1 MTAPARFV
9 ESCTTP
15 GKGYRLRLRQTGSED
30 PPLLFWGNDG
40 YSLEDTKAGRP
51 SAWPAGTSR
60 RSWRIGFPRSLFYLS
75 QLQNLLDIG
84 RGRSTVADRAFHSSI
99 RKRTNHMETAIN
111 VKLPRAILQHLSA
124 ILQLPPDEALAFA
137 VETYFGE
144 ADVENVEPVL
154 LNRLYESEEQAVLG
168 LNEYCA
174 RLSRR
179 ACPNQPSRVRAH
191 WIRQMTAS
199 YRIRCTQEGW
209 GVEPAPQAAAFE

>member
-1 MTAPARFV
+1 M
-9 ESCTTP
+9 E
-15 GKGYRLRLRQTGSED
+15 RQT
-30 PPLLFWGNDG
+30 
-40 YSLEDTKAGRP
+40 K
-51 SAWPAGTSR
+51 
-60 RSWRIGFPRSLFYLS
+60 
-75 QLQNLLDIG
+75 
-84 RGRSTVADRAFHSSI
+84 H
-99 RKRTNHMETAIN
+99 TAIAIE
-111 VKLPRAILQHLSA
+111 VMLPKAMIQHMSA
-124 ILQLPPDEALAFA
+124 VLVLPPDEALRFV

-144 ADVENVEPVL
+144 VDVENLESAL